1 MGTNLAGKTRISRQN
16 GLASQLVAGALAVIV
31 VSVTAVNSARAQM
44 SVDEI
49 RNKVTADYGVTVLK
63 VTPMES
69 GTEAKFAVTVMN
81 PGGNWNG
88 AYQVNTIVVDGETG
102 ELVIQYGNKGGRQ
115 QELPVGPQRKIGKK
129 IHFLHD
135 FV

>member
-1 MGTNLAGKTRISRQN
+1 MGTNLAGKTRISRQY
-16 GLASQLVAGALAVIV
+16 GPAFRLVAGALAMVTISV
-31 VSVTAVNSARAQM
+31 AAVSSARAEM

-63 VTPMES
+63 VMPME
-69 GTEAKFAVTVMN
+69 TVPDAKFAVTVMN

-115 QELPVGPQRKIGKK
+115 QESAPAASHRTHPRTAQGQ
-129 IHFLHD
+129 
-135 FV
+135 